1 MSLKI
6 NIAMK
11 NKIVGLISGLSLVSG
26 LAVGPSVFAFNTA
39 DATAA
44 LTGLTAV
51 QIPVKAA
58 DLLTQAALNEKQS
71 VAVAAVKAS
80 IKLNPSVTTEV
91 VSSLATANPESAP
104 AVAVAAVTLQH
115 KQIGMIT
122 KSAAAAAP
130 KQAVQI
136 VVALINEFPKDYG
149 VITIAATE
157 GAPASTREILAV
169 VAKAVPAMNA
179 VVQNSTSSSDVAVIV
194 NQAVASDA
202 AAMSAPQPNTPV
214 APQLSGP
221 VITSGGFGG
230 PFFGTPASFTPAEY
244 VPVPSGGRT
253 YASP

>member
-1 MSLKI
+1 
-6 NIAMK
+6 MK
-11 NKIVGLISGLSLVSG
+11 NKIVSLISGLSLVSG
-26 LAVGPSVFAFNTA
+26 LAVGPAAFASTTTDVNQ
-39 DATAA
+39 A

-58 DLLTQAALNEKQS
+58 DLLTKASLNDKQS
-71 VAVAAVKAS
+71 VAVAAVKAA

-136 VVALINEFPKDYG
+136 VSALIKEFPKDYG

-157 GAPASTREILAV
+157 GAPSATREILAV
-169 VAKAVPAMNA
+169 VAKAVPAMKALVKND
-179 VVQNSTSSSDVAVIV
+179 SSSSDVAVLV
-194 NQAVASDA
+194 NQAVALDA
-202 AAMSAPQPNTPV
+202 SGMSAPQPTLPV
-214 APQLSGP
+214 VPQLSGP
-221 VITSGGFGG
+221 VITSGGFQTF
-230 PFFGTPASFTPAEY
+230 PGTPATFTPAEY
-244 VPVPSGGRT
+244 VTVPSGGRH
-253 YASP
+253 YGSP